1 MLREVIREIEQR
13 AEARKE
19 TLYSTFQGWLRLS
32 SHESVQDELT
42 QLRAQD
48 EEDFWIV
55 IDAHDVAANVSC
67 ETELATTN
75 PAEFAD
81 DQIREEI
88 LGATAIDSIELVFVS
103 SEYSPS
109 ALSDDHSD
117 GSVPMDVSGDDA

>member
-1 MLREVIREIEQR
+1 MADLEDFYDGKAGRSVYEVTDELREVIREIEQR

-19 TLYSTFQGWLRLS
+19 TLYSIFQGWLRIS
-32 SHESVQDELT
+32 SHGSVQDELT

-55 IDAHDVAANVSC
+55 IDAHDFATNMRG

-81 DQIREEI
+81 DQIKEEI
-88 LGATAIDSIELVFVS
+88 L
-103 SEYSPS
+103 
-109 ALSDDHSD
+109 ALLKSL
-117 GSVPMDVSGDDA
+117 GSYRYVQ